1 MTAPARPVLR
11 YHGGKWRLAPWIIGH
26 FPAHRVYVEPFGG
39 AGSVLLRKPRAY
51 AEVYNDLDGELVN
64 LFHVA
69 RDRGPALSQALRLT
83 PFARRE
89 FIDSYQPSSDCL
101 EQARRTVVRS
111 FMGFGSNSHN
121 KRSGFRNNSNRCG
134 TTPAHDWANYPQALE
149 QVIDRLRGVVIESK
163 DAVSLIGQMDGDGT
177 LFYVDPPYVLST
189 RDKGH
194 DYRHE
199 MTDADHESLAQ
210 TLHRVKG
217 FVVLSGYPNRLY
229 ARLFPD
235 WQCIERH
242 VFADGARQRVECLWL
257 NPPCSAALI
266 GQQAQQRLIA

>member
-1 MTAPARPVLR
+1 MTTPARPVLR

-26 FPAHRVYVEPFGG
+26 FPQHRVYVEPFGG

-64 LFHVA
+64 LFQVA
-69 RDRGPALSQALRLT
+69 RDRGPELKACLRLT

-89 FIDSYQPSSDCL
+89 FIDSYQPSGDCL

-111 FMGFGSNSHN
+111 FLGFGSNSHN
-121 KRSGFRNNSNRCG
+121 RRTGFRNNSTRSYS
-134 TTPAHDWANYPQALE
+134 TPAHDWANYPQALE
-149 QVIDRLRGVVIESK
+149 QVIDRLRGVVIEDK
-163 DAVSLIGQMDGDGT
+163 DAALLIGQMDGDGT
-177 LFYVDPPYVLST
+177 LFYVDPPYVSST

-199 MTDADHESLAQ
+199 MTDAGHESLAQ

-217 FVVLSGYPNRLY
+217 CVVLSGYPNRLY
-229 ARLFPD
+229 ARLFTG
-235 WQCIERH
+235 WQCIERRA
-242 VFADGARQRVECLWL
+242 FADGARRRTECLWL
-257 NPPCSAALI
+257 NPACSAALT
-266 GQQAQQRLIA
+266 GQQAQQSLIA